1 MSDIVRITVR
11 PHVKKYLTHH
21 FGEILMINDHNYPA
35 ILLRSLFQPF
45 DKIDPALVRPS
56 LKESLGEFYD
66 IAMGDHGLK
75 RYGGYLSNE
84 QLKAF
89 DKAIDLLIKQE
100 MYRWC
105 QHPNRI
111 DEVVDYNII
120 RFREYYDFQDE
131 DLTFDNLKR
140 WYYRE
145 GERVRK
151 REEKQKEIV
160 PQMILLLYLSHE
172 KKSDEYS
179 FLPVENPQLSL
190 FIA

>member
-11 PHVKKYLTHH
+11 PHVKKYLVHH
-21 FGEILMINDHNYPA
+21 FGETLMINDHNYPA
-35 ILLRSLFQPF
+35 ILLRALFQPF
-45 DKIDPALVRPS
+45 DKVDPALVRPS

-66 IAMGDHGLK
+66 IAMGETGLR
-75 RYGGYLSNE
+75 RYGGYLSND
-84 QLKAF
+84 QIKGF

-105 QHPNRI
+105 QHPNRK
-111 DEVVDYNII
+111 DEVVDFNIK
-120 RFREYYDFQDE
+120 RFRVYYDFQDE

-151 REEKQKEIV
+151 REENETKIV
-160 PQMILLLYLSHE
+160 PQLILLLYLSYE
-172 KKSDEYS
+172 KKSDQYLI
-179 FLPVENPQLSL
+179 LPPENPQLSL
-190 FIA
+190 FMA